1 MTILKTM
8 AEGLAF
14 LITLGGAIFLVVVL

>member
-8 AEGLAF
+8 AEGLAGLF
-14 LITLGGAIFLVVVL
+14 MLGAFIALVVVL